1 MLHCYVHIP
10 FCRKRCSYCDF
21 FLVTRKNLFAPFAV
35 ALEKEVVAR
44 SDQLSG
50 KTISSLHFGGGTPSV
65 AGPGMI
71 EHWLE
76 LFSRFAAFSPDAE
89 ITLEANPEDLSSGLA
104 EAYAAAGVNRLSLG
118 VQSYQDRKLR
128 ALGREH
134 DARCASEVTQWA
146 LESLPNT
153 SVDLICGA
161 EGETLREWM
170 GDLEQVCAF
179 GLPHVSVY
187 MLTVEPGTLLGR
199 DTRSG
204 KVVLPSDECLAE
216 FYLAACQRLAAQG
229 FEHYEVSNFCRPG
242 AFSRYNLGCWHR
254 EPYLGFGPSAHSLI
268 VDGRQETRCANV
280 SSIVR
285 YIDHPGNACEFCE
298 KLDGKAV
305 LDERIF
311 LSLRL
316 RDGVETE
323 LLYSGNRNRALVDE
337 RLGDFTARGWLEI
350 LPGRIRLTSRGFLFA
365 DYITE
370 ELLP

>member
-21 FLVTRKNLFAPFAV
+21 FLVTRKNLFASFAV

-242 AFSRYNLGCWHR
+242 HFQGIILDAGTVSRISG
-254 EPYLGFGPSAHSLI
+254 S
-268 VDGRQETRCANV
+268 
-280 SSIVR
+280 
-285 YIDHPGNACEFCE
+285 
-298 KLDGKAV
+298 V
-305 LDERIF
+305 LRH
-311 LSLRL
+311 
-316 RDGVETE
+316 
-323 LLYSGNRNRALVDE
+323 
-337 RLGDFTARGWLEI
+337 I
-350 LPGRIRLTSRGFLFA
+350 L
-365 DYITE
+365 
-370 ELLP
+370 